1 MYPDGNGVPQNFR
14 EAYFW
19 VKVAAV
25 GAVPDA
31 KPEDIAAVLNLLI
44 TPHLTALEI
53 DQEQRRARAWLAARA
68 ATAK

>member
-1 MYPDGNGVPQNFR
+1 M
-14 EAYFW
+14 
-19 VKVAAV
+19 VAAV

-31 KPEDIAAVLNLLI
+31 KPQDMAAVLNLLI

-53 DQEQRRARAWLAARA
+53 DQEQRRARAWLSARA